1 MAAYSIPNQYSPPD
15 HYSSFSSEFCSLP
28 ICEQTS
34 DLFNNMAPFM
44 NYDINSVVP
53 QMSEIETGF
62 SNFAVNCVYQND
74 HHQVFEPGDVCING
88 PYMAAENWVLKDNNQ
103 VVTKVEETEV
113 KVGRYS
119 AEERKER
126 ILRYLKKRNQRN
138 FNKTIKYACRK
149 TLADKR
155 VRVRGRFAKNNEST
169 CEEEIV
175 MNTSDPHKLTSYE
188 PINNLSN
195 FVDSIHM
202 KYEED
207 CWFEAAMANLMYLP
221 NYC

>member
-15 HYSSFSSEFCSLP
+15 YSSFSSEFCSLP

-34 DLFNNMAPFM
+34 DLFNNMAPLV
-44 NYDINSVVP
+44 NYDINSVVT

-74 HHQVFEPGDVCING
+74 NHQVFEPGDVCING
-88 PYMAAENWVLKDNNQ
+88 PYMAAENWALKDNNQ
-103 VVTKVEETEV
+103 VVTKVEETDQV
-113 KVGRYS
+113 KVGKCS
-119 AEERKER
+119 GEERKDR

-138 FNKTIKYACRK
+138 FNKTI
-149 TLADKR
+149 KR

-169 CEEEIV
+169 CEEEIL
-175 MNTSDPHKLTSYE
+175 MNTGDPHKLTSYE

-195 FVDSIHM
+195 FFDSIQM

-207 CWFEAAMANLMYLP
+207 CWFEAAMANLMCLP